1 MSELILFIALYYHTP
16 NFAGNGIH
24 LHRMSKLTR
33 EDGKFRQTHRH
44 KKKYV
49 SPLRLGV
56 FARYIPLHS
65 FSHTVNQ
72 NTGGKS
78 WL

>member
-24 LHRMSKLTR
+24 LSKITR
-33 EDGKFRQTHRH
+33 EGVKLRKLSET
-44 KKKYV
+44 KNYV
-49 SPLRLGV
+49 LPLHLGV
-56 FARYIPLHS
+56 FARYILLHS
-65 FSHTVNQ
+65 FSRTIEKT
-72 NTGGKS
+72 TGGKS

>member
-1 MSELILFIALYYHTP
+1 MTLYYHTP

-24 LHRMSKLTR
+24 LSKITR
-33 EDGKFRQTHRH
+33 EGIKLRKLSET
-44 KKKYV
+44 KNYV
-49 SPLRLGV
+49 SP
-56 FARYIPLHS
+56 FARSRLCAIYSVAFVFTNHRK
-65 FSHTVNQ
+65 